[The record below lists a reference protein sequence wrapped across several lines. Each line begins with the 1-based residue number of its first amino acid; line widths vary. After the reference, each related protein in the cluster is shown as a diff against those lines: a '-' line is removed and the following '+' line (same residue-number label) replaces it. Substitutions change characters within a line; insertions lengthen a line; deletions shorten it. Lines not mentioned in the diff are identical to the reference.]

1 MLLLNDKYSTA
12 LSAAIAASKAI
23 MKIYSSPFETYIKDD
38 GSPLTKADLE
48 STRIIHSFLDPL
60 SIPITGE
67 ESNPVVFSER
77 ISWDESW
84 CIDPLDGTKEFVNRN
99 GEFTVNIALIKK
111 GKPIFGLIASPVN
124 EEVIFGSMET
134 GVYILKFE
142 DLENPALWKKILPSF
157 ELNHPLV
164 IIGSRSHT
172 SIAQDDLITT
182 LKSSNLE
189 FRFLQKGSALKFF
202 DLALGKADVYFRF
215 APTMEWDIA
224 AGQAILESLGGSVET
239 TDELPL
245 QYNKE
250 NLFNP
255 NFRAF
260 TKAYKSIN
268 KVI

>member
-67 ESNPVVFSER
+67 ESSPAVFSKR

-99 GEFTVNIALIKK
+99 GEFTVNIALINK

-124 EEVIFGSMET
+124 EEVIFGSKKT

-142 DLENPALWKKILPSF
+142 DLENPTAWKKILPS
-157 ELNHPLV
+157 LKVNNPLV
-164 IIGSRSHT
+164 IIGSRRHS
-172 SIAQDDLITT
+172 SKAQDELMNT
-182 LKSSNLE
+182 LKTSNLE

-224 AGQAILESLGGSVET
+224 AGQAILEALGGSVET

-268 KVI
+268 KI

>member
-1 MLLLNDKYSTA
+1 M
-12 LSAAIAASKAI
+12 SAAIAASNAI
-23 MKIYSSPFETYIKDD
+23 MKVYSSSFETLIKDD
-38 GSPLTKADLE
+38 GSPLTQADLD

-67 ESNPVVFSER
+67 ESSSAVFSER

-142 DLENPALWKKILPSF
+142 DLENPALWQKILPS
-157 ELNHPLV
+157 LKVNKPLV
-164 IIGSRSHT
+164 IIGSRSH
-172 SIAQDDLITT
+172 SSKAQDELMNT
-182 LKSSNLE
+182 LKTSNLE
-189 FRFLQKGSALKFF
+189 FRFIQKGSALKFF

-239 TDELPL
+239 THELSL
-245 QYNKE
+245 KYNKE

-255 NFRAF
+255 YFIAF
-260 TKAYKSIN
+260 TQAFKSIN
-268 KVI
+268 KI

>member
-1 MLLLNDKYSTA
+1 MLLLNKKYTAA
-12 LSAAIAASKAI
+12 LSASIEASIAI
-23 MKIYSSPFETYIKDD
+23 MKVYSSTFETQIKDD
-38 GSPLTKADLE
+38 GSPLTQADLD

-67 ESNPVVFSER
+67 ESIPIVFSER

-142 DLENPALWKKILPSF
+142 DLENPTLWKKILPSF
-157 ELNHPLV
+157 EINHPLV
-164 IIGSRSHT
+164 IIGSRSHP
-172 SIAQDDLITT
+172 SRAQDDLITT
-182 LKSSNLE
+182 LKNSNLE
-189 FRFLQKGSALKFF
+189 FRFIQKGSALKFF

-224 AGQAILESLGGSVET
+224 AGQAILEALGGSVET

-255 NFRAF
+255 NFSAF

-268 KVI
+268 MY